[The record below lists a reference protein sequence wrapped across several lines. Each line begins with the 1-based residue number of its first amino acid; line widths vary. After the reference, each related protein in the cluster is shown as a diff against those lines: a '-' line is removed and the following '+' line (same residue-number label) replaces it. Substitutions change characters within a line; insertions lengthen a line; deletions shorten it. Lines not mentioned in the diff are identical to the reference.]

1 MKEMN
6 LDLESLRDDFDRR
19 GIRHV
24 KLEGADIDGVLRGKI
39 VSLEKFFSAA
49 ERGLRFCDVIFG
61 WDIEDTL
68 YADEG
73 VTGAHTGYPD
83 LLARLDLKTL
93 RMPAATPGLAHTLI
107 DFYGEN
113 ARPHPA
119 CPRNLLRGIVARAE
133 TDGFAPHFAAEY
145 EFWLFRETPAS
156 LREKHFQKLSPL
168 HPGMDGYSSLR
179 IGQSFELYREIL
191 DTLEDYKIPIDNIH
205 EETGPGVMEVALRY
219 QPALEAADSAI
230 LFKRV
235 LKELAYRHGLVAT
248 FMAKWSADFSGSSGH
263 LHQSLWDSTGETNL
277 FHDAKARDGMS
288 ALGRHYLA
296 GLLKHAPALT
306 AIYSPN
312 INSYKRYTP
321 GYWAPLTASWGRENR
336 SANIRY
342 IPGDDPLGTR
352 FEFRQTAAD
361 LNPYLAIAANLASGL
376 DGIARGLEPPAAH
389 QGDASHQGEPLPR
402 SLERAIELLDTSD
415 EARSLLGDA
424 FIDHYIQT
432 RAHELERE
440 RAYVS
445 DWELSRYLEGV

>member
-1 MKEMN
+1 M
-6 LDLESLRDDFDRR
+6 DRESLRDEFERR
-19 GIRHV
+19 GIRQV
-24 KLEGADIDGVLRGKI
+24 KLAGADIDGVLRAKI

-68 YADEG
+68 YTHQG
-73 VTGAHTGYPD
+73 VTGTHTGYPD
-83 LLARLDLKTL
+83 LLAKLDLSAL
-93 RMPAATPGLAHTLI
+93 RTPRETPGLAHVLI
-107 DFYGEN
+107 DFYADNG
-113 ARPHPA
+113 RPHPA
-119 CPRNLLRGIVARAE
+119 CPRNLLRSIVARAE
-133 TDGFAPHFAAEY
+133 TAGFSPHFAVEY
-145 EFWLFRETPAS
+145 EFWLFRETPDS
-156 LREKHFQKLSPL
+156 LRQKGFRGLNPL
-168 HPGMDGYSSLR
+168 HPGMDGYSSVR
-179 IGQSFELYREIL
+179 IGQSFDLYREIL
-191 DTLEDYKIPIDNIH
+191 DTFDAYRVPIDNIH

-230 LFKRV
+230 LFKSV
-235 LKELAYRHGLVAT
+235 LKEIAHRRGLVAT

-263 LHQSLWDSTGETNL
+263 LHQSLWDSTAETNL
-277 FHDAKARDGMS
+277 FHDPKAEDGMS
-288 ALGRHYLA
+288 PLARRYLA

-321 GYWAPLTASWGRENR
+321 GYWAPLTASWDRENR

-342 IPGDDPLGTR
+342 IPGDDPSGTR

-376 DGIARGLEPPAAH
+376 DGIARAFEPPPPH
-389 QGDASHQGEPLPR
+389 RGDASHQGEPLPR
-402 SLERAIELLDTSD
+402 SLEEAVERLDRSD
-415 EARSLLGDA
+415 EARTLLGEA

-432 RAHELERE
+432 RAHELEQE